1 MKRFFKKWVKKN
13 VWAKS
18 QGRER
23 KKVEVS
29 AAGLL
34 ERALRHGKAKWP
46 VKGQWTMSMD
56 FEPLTLTSET
66 QVMVL
71 SSKLQGPRR
80 EVCVNRWPLMWRR
93 PQGCNFSWLPRVLH
107 GAPVISGYHYCELC
121 PEFPIHCPEICPIC
135 FLKVDYIFGTFS

>member
-1 MKRFFKKWVKKN
+1 MKKN

-46 VKGQWTMSMD
+46 VKGQ
-56 FEPLTLTSET
+56 
-66 QVMVL
+66 
-71 SSKLQGPRR
+71 
-80 EVCVNRWPLMWRR
+80 
-93 PQGCNFSWLPRVLH
+93 
-107 GAPVISGYHYCELC
+107 
-121 PEFPIHCPEICPIC
+121 
-135 FLKVDYIFGTFS
+135 